1 MSRVAKNPIIV
12 PDGVNISVDDKNVTV
27 KGSKGELDFLL
38 SLSISLNID
47 DNAITV
53 LYNESDQKSVAL
65 AGTTRSIINNMI
77 TGVSVGFEKKLELIG
92 VGYRAKA
99 SGKLLELTLGFSHP
113 VKYQLP
119 DDVQV
124 ETPSQ
129 TEVVLKS
136 HNKQILGQVAAE
148 IRAFRPPEPYK
159 GKGVRYVD
167 EQVKRKE
174 AKKAAGAGA

>member
-1 MSRVAKNPIIV
+1 MSRVAKNPIII

-53 LYNESDQKSVAL
+53 SYDESDQKSVAL
-65 AGTTRSIINNMI
+65 AGTTRSIIDNMI
-77 TGVSVGFEKKLELIG
+77 IGVSIGFEKKLELIG

-159 GKGVRYVD
+159 GKGVRYAD